1 MPAHIERL
9 SAFSQVRPTHH
20 RAVLWITD
28 ASVPPALWDAWA
40 ERLVVYRPPLPAGND
55 ATTEAAA

>member
-1 MPAHIERL
+1 MDLARY
-9 SAFSQVRPTHH
+9 
-20 RAVLWITD
+20 RAVLWITHRPVD
-28 ASVPPALWDAWA
+28 DTLWQTLH